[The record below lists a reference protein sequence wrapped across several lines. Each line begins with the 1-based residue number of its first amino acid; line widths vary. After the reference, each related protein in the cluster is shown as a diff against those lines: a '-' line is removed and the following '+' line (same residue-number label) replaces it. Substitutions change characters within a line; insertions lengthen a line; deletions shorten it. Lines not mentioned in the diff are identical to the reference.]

1 MAITAASIASRSNG
15 GCACGAVRFV
25 AEGEPYRVGLCHCF
39 DCRKQHGAP
48 FGAFAIF
55 PADPVTFVGDE
66 PGVFASSATGRRY
79 FCRSCGSPVFNR
91 DEGSDEVELVL
102 GSFDETNRF
111 TPTYEA
117 WLLRRE
123 TWLPLMPSVVRSYER
138 NRTGPQRTEP

>member
-1 MAITAASIASRSNG
+1 MATTAASIVSRSNG

-48 FGAFAIF
+48 FGVLAIF
-55 PADPVTFVGDE
+55 PADQVTFVGDE

-91 DEGSDEVELVL
+91 DEGSDEVELAL
-102 GSFDETNRF
+102 GSIDETSRI
-111 TPTYEA
+111 TPTYEL
-117 WLLRRE
+117 WVSRRE
-123 TWLPLMPSVVRSYER
+123 TWLPPIPSVVRSYAR
-138 NRTGPQRTEP
+138 KRTRTQRTEP